1 MSEENKTEVINP
13 YTGSS
18 KLTDSDVREM
28 LSKVKDGMY
37 SGRDPRLSEHKEQ
50 IFSLE
55 RAVTHAIYFS
65 V

>member
-28 LSKVKDGMY
+28 LSKVKDGDNQVIARILVEMM
-37 SGRDPRLSEHKEQ
+37 KEN
-50 IFSLE
+50 E
-55 RAVTHAIYFS
+55 
-65 V
+65 